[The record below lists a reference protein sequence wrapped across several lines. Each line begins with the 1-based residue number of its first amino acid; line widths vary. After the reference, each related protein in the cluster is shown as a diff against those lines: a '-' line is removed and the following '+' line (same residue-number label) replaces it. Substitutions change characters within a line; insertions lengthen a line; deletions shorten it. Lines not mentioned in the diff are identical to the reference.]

1 MAQKDWIEI
10 IEKFNTKDKEFIT
23 NFLNSKDSFC
33 PSENHLNIFDEK
45 NSYSNFNSKNLK
57 KSKPSNWIP
66 LYKKEEL
73 PNFLLENSLMPIRS
87 GMGEFF
93 FYKGNIFFDLTEIE
107 FKTIESNQ
115 VKPVEEFMPLSLKVD
130 FQRNENAFLNK
141 ALALGIIN
149 DFVGRDNL
157 KVLNREIHNKNGT
170 RLLYGQFGKIKT
182 SFDLI
187 FKTTKSCK
195 IINGGFQFEIDLVL
209 ENEDEIFIFEAKSSN
224 QFTKN
229 FSLLQLYYPLIYLQF
244 ITTYRKKIRTIFI
257 DITTQE
263 NKEIYRLVEIDFKQ
277 NNIDDFRVLKKYK
290 YEIES
295 RARYLLKEII
305 DEVKL

>member
-10 IEKFNTKDKEFIT
+10 IEKFNKKNQEFIS
-23 NFLNSKDSFC
+23 NFLNSKNIFC
-33 PSENHLNIFDEK
+33 PNENHLNIFDEK
-45 NSYSNFNSKNLK
+45 NPYNNFNSKNLNK
-57 KSKPSNWIP
+57 PKPSNWIP
-66 LYKKEEL
+66 IYKKEEL
-73 PNFLLENSLMPIRS
+73 PTFLLINNLMPIRS
-87 GMGEFF
+87 GGGEFF
-93 FYKGNIFFDLTEIE
+93 FYKGNIFFDLTKIE
-107 FKTIESNQ
+107 FTNIDSKKLKTIE
-115 VKPVEEFMPLSLKVD
+115 KFMPLSLKVD

-149 DFVGRDNL
+149 HFVGKSDL

-182 SFDLI
+182 TFDLI

-195 IINGGFQFEIDLVL
+195 LINSGFQFEIDLVL

-224 QFTKN
+224 KFTKN

-257 DITTQE
+257 DITTQN
-263 NKEIYRLVEIDFKQ
+263 NKEIYRLVEIDFVQ
-277 NNIDDFRVLKKYK
+277 SNIDDFKVLKEYQ
-290 YEIES
+290 YEIE
-295 RARYLLKEII
+295 AKTTYLLNEII
-305 DEVKL
+305 NEVKL

>member
-1 MAQKDWIEI
+1 MAQKDWVEI
-10 IEKFNTKDKEFIT
+10 LKKFNIEDENFIT

-33 PSENHLNIFDEK
+33 PSENHLNIFDEE
-45 NSYSNFNSKNLK
+45 NPYSNFNSKNLN
-57 KSKPSNWIP
+57 KSRPSNWIP

-73 PNFLLENSLMPIRS
+73 PSFLIENNLMPIRS

-93 FYKGNIFFDLTEIE
+93 FYKGNIFLDLTQIE
-107 FKTIESNQ
+107 FKNIELNQ
-115 VKPVEEFMPLSLKVD
+115 VKSVEEFMPLSLKVD

-141 ALALGIIN
+141 ALAFGIIN
-149 DFVGRDNL
+149 HFVNRDDL

-182 SFDLI
+182 SFELI
-187 FKTTKSCK
+187 FKTTKNCK
-195 IINGGFQFEIDLVL
+195 IINSGFQFEIDLVL
-209 ENEDEIFIFEAKSSN
+209 ENEDEIFIFEAKSTN

-229 FSLLQLYYPLIYLQF
+229 FSLLQLYYPLVYLQF

-277 NNIDDFRVLKKYK
+277 NTIDDFKILKKHK
-290 YEIES
+290 YEMES
-295 RARYLLKEII
+295 KARYLLKEII
-305 DEVKL
+305 NDIKL

>member
-1 MAQKDWIEI
+1 MSQKDWIEI
-10 IEKFNTKDKEFIT
+10 VERFNAKNREFLP

-33 PSENHLNIFDEK
+33 PNENHLNIFDLK
-45 NSYSNFNSKNLK
+45 KPYSNFNSKNLN
-57 KSKPSNWIP
+57 KPKPANWIP
-66 LYKKEEL
+66 IYKKEEL
-73 PNFLLENSLMPIRS
+73 PNFLLENKLMPIRS
-87 GMGEFF
+87 GAGEFF
-93 FYKGNIFFDLTEIE
+93 FYKGDIFFDLTKIK
-107 FKTIESNQ
+107 FKYIDFNLL
-115 VKPVEEFMPLSLKVD
+115 KPIEEFVPLSLKVD

-149 DFVGRDNL
+149 HFVDRDDL
-157 KVLNREIHNKNGT
+157 KVLNRKIYNKNST

-182 SFDLI
+182 TFDLI

-195 IINGGFQFEIDLVL
+195 IINSGFQFEIDLVL
-209 ENEDEIFIFEAKSSN
+209 ENEDEIFIFEAKSAN

-257 DITTQE
+257 DITTQD
-263 NKEIYRLVEIDFKQ
+263 NKEIYRLVEIEFKQ
-277 NNIDDFRVLKKYK
+277 NNIDDFKVLKKYK

-295 RARYLLKEII
+295 KAKYLLKEII
-305 DEVKL
+305 DEVK